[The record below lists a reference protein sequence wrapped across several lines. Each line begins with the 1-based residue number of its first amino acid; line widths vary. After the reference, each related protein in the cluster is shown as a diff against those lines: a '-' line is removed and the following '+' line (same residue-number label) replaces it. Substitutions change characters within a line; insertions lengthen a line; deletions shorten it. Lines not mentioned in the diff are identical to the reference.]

1 DVDEP
6 AVDRPPAGHDA
17 VAVGAVLVE
26 AELGAAVADERAEL
40 LEGVRVEEEV
50 EALAGG
56 ELAFLVLLRD
66 AGLAAAE
73 LRFRASPPEVFDG
86 VGGGGGDLRVGH
98 GVGGSGESARKI
110 PACRWTAGLFYRRK
124 RDSTASV
131 KSTA

>member
-1 DVDEP
+1 MGLGERAAEDGEVLAEDVDEP

-40 LEGVRVEEEV
+40 LEGVGVEEEV

-66 AGLAAAE
+66 AGFAAAK
-73 LRFRASPPEVFDG
+73 LSLGAPPPEVFDG
-86 VGGGGGDLRVGH
+86 SGRGGGRVRVGH
-98 GVGGSGESARKI
+98 REG
-110 PACRWTAGLFYRRK
+110 
-124 RDSTASV
+124 
-131 KSTA
+131 